1 MRVLTSRRRIHI
13 SLLEFLFPP
22 RCSICNVI
30 LSPGSPICLCR
41 QCAAE
46 MDYFNN
52 NINHLYLPDDY
63 KIYCDGII
71 CVGRYCSSLKKSIK
85 KFKFSNRPSYY
96 RTFGKL
102 LALKVQNTP
111 QLGEIDIIIPV
122 PMHKNRQRQR
132 GYNQAELI
140 AGFTAGQLG
149 IKSENHV
156 LIKTVETKT
165 QSLLSK
171 SQRLSNLEGS
181 FKVNLQKRIEGRSI
195 LLVDDIVTTGST
207 INQCCKALKLAGAER
222 VIAGVIATTRVDS

>member
-1 MRVLTSRRRIHI
+1 
-13 SLLEFLFPP
+13 
-22 RCSICNVI
+22 
-30 LSPGSPICLCR
+30 
-41 QCAAE
+41 

-52 NINHLYLPDDY
+52 SINSLNLPDDY
-63 KIYCDGII
+63 EVYCNGII
-71 CVGRYCSSLKKSIK
+71 CVGRYCNSLKNSIR

-111 QLGEIDIIIPV
+111 QLGKIDTIIPV
-122 PMHKNRQRQR
+122 PMHRNRQRQR

-140 AGFTAGQLG
+140 AGFTARLLG

-171 SQRLSNLEGS
+171 SERLANLEGS
-181 FKVNLQKRIEGRSI
+181 FKVNLPKRVEGRSI

-222 VIAGVIATTRVDS
+222 IIAGVIATTRVDS